1 MPAMGLWTTHVV
13 PRIAN
18 KTLATKEVM
27 EIRARVCAGLSGEVV
42 EIGFGSGLNVG
53 HYPSSVTRVAAV
65 EPSDVGWGLGAER
78 VAEARVPVE
87 RSGLDGQQ
95 LPFPDDSFDSALSTF
110 TMCTI
115 PDLDAALAE
124 LRRVLRP
131 GGALHFVEH
140 GKAPEESVQRWQK
153 RIEPLYSPMA
163 GGCRLSRPID
173 DLLTGGGFQLE
184 KVERYYAPKDPKP
197 FGYLYE
203 GVARS

>member
-1 MPAMGLWTTHVV
+1 MGLWTTHVV

-18 KTLATKEVM
+18 KALATKEVM
-27 EIRARVCAGLSGEVV
+27 EIRERVCAGLSGEVV

-53 HYPSSVTRVAAV
+53 HYPAAVTRVAAV
-65 EPSDVGWGLGAER
+65 EPSDVGWGL
-78 VAEARVPVE
+78 ARQRLAAATVPVE
-87 RSGLDGQQ
+87 RAGLDGQA
-95 LPFPDDSFDSALSTF
+95 LPFADDSFDCALSTF

-115 PDLDAALAE
+115 PDLDAALSE

-131 GGALHFVEH
+131 GGTLHFVEH

-173 DLLTGGGFQLE
+173 DLVTGAGFALE
-184 KVERYYAPKDPKP
+184 RVERFYAPKDPKP

>member
-1 MPAMGLWTTHVV
+1 MGLWTTHVV

-18 KTLATKEVM
+18 KALGTKEVS
-27 EIRARVCAGLSGEVV
+27 EIRARVCEGLAGEVV
-42 EIGFGSGLNVG
+42 EIGFGSGLNIG
-53 HYPSSVTRVAAV
+53 HYPPAVTRVAAV
-65 EPSDVGWGLGAER
+65 EPSDVGWGLAKER
-78 VAEARVPVE
+78 LAGSTVPVE
-87 RSGLDGQQ
+87 RAGLDGQA
-95 LPFPDDSFDSALSTF
+95 LPFPDDSFDAALSTF

-153 RIEPLYSPMA
+153 RIEPLYTPMA

-173 DLLTGGGFQLE
+173 DLVTAAGFGLE
-184 KVERYYAPKDPKP
+184 RVERYYAPKDPKP

-203 GVARS
+203 GVART